1 MNEKYKN
8 SDYFMEILLLF
19 VTIYTIIIICIS
31 IFKIGE
37 STNKIITKNIKI
49 VNTETKFSSVNK
61 GEFYQHYRYYD
72 KKDPFC
78 KIEYDTIKIADIK
91 DGYVKYFFIIDGK
104 LSKKYFSRPISDI
117 EQDENYKKIK

>member
-1 MNEKYKN
+1 MDEKYKK
-8 SDYFMEILLLF
+8 SDYFMKIMLLF

-37 STNKIITKNIKI
+37 STNKIIKENIKI
-49 VNTETKFSSVNK
+49 VIKETKFSSVNK
-61 GEFYQHYRYYD
+61 GEFYQHCRYYD

-91 DGYVKYFFIIDGK
+91 NGYVKYFFIIDGK
-104 LSKKYFSRPISDI
+104 TTKKYFSRPISDI
-117 EQDENYKKIK
+117 EQDKNYKKIK

>member
-1 MNEKYKN
+1 MKN
-8 SDYFMEILLLF
+8 IK
-19 VTIYTIIIICIS
+19 IIIICIS

-72 KKDPFC
+72 KKDTFC
-78 KIEYDTIKIADIK
+78 KIEYDNIKIAYIK
-91 DGYVKYFFIIDGK
+91 DGYVKYFFIIDVIFT
-104 LSKKYFSRPISDI
+104 KKYFSLPISDI
-117 EQDENYKKIK
+117 EQDENYKKI